1 MRRFYD
7 GYFGKSVKLIAVF
20 ALLIFAGC
28 HSRPDPLADD
38 IAPLPRQVD
47 GASDAM
53 KIALQTRLTKEG
65 VKVLTIG
72 QDYLISI
79 PATSL
84 FATQSPKLTWNS
96 YQILND
102 VACYLQQFRKTT
114 VNVTAFSS
122 KYVSRLREQAL
133 TQARAHVVADY
144 LWSQGI
150 DSRFIF
156 TQGLGS
162 DKPIVAFT
170 PLGDG
175 SPNSR
180 IEITFRN
187 AVA

>member
-1 MRRFYD
+1 MRPFYD
-7 GYFGKSVKLIAVF
+7 CYFGKSIKLIVVF
-20 ALLIFAGC
+20 SLLVIAGC
-28 HSRPDPLADD
+28 QSRPGPLAEDVDPL
-38 IAPLPRQVD
+38 PNYVD
-47 GASDAM
+47 GASDRG
-53 KIALQTRLTKEG
+53 KIALQTRLIKEG
-65 VKVLTIG
+65 VEVLTIG
-72 QDYLISI
+72 QDYLITI
-79 PATSL
+79 PATFL

-102 VACYLQQFRKTT
+102 VACYLQQFRKINI
-114 VNVTAFSS
+114 NVTAFSS

-133 TQARAHVVADY
+133 TQARAHAVADY

-187 AVA
+187 AVM